1 MNKKGSIIAID
12 GPLVKADNMY
22 TAKMH
27 EMVEVGNE
35 GLIGEII
42 QLEAG
47 IAFIQV
53 YEDTNGLKLDEPVTP
68 VGMPLYVE
76 LGPGL
81 VGNIFDGIQRP
92 LVKLWNK
99 FGDFIKRGVKIKP
112 LDRKKRWDFR
122 PLLKPDTKV
131 QAGDFLGEVQE
142 TQRVVHKIMVPPH
155 ISSGTLQYIASEGEF
170 QIEDEIAQITN
181 SSSSFSLKML
191 QTWPVRT
198 PRPYSERVLP
208 DQPLITGQRVID
220 LFFPIAKGGVAAIP
234 GGFGCGKTMSLQQI
248 AKWAT
253 ADIIIY
259 IGCGERGNEMTDVLT
274 SFPELIDPRTNR
286 PLLERTVIIANTS
299 NMPVSARE
307 ASIYTGITIGE
318 YYREMGYDVAIMADS
333 TSRWAEALR
342 EISARLEE
350 IPAEEGY
357 PSYLP
362 TRLAEFY
369 ERAGKVLIRGNPERF
384 GTLSL
389 MGAVSPPAGDFS
401 EPVTQ
406 YTIRNIRTLWELDKN
421 LADARHYPAINWINS
436 FSGYID
442 YIQKWWEEKVG
453 PQWAIYRKLA
463 IELLLK
469 DNQLEQIVKL
479 IGSEAL
485 PDDERLILFSA
496 RLIKEGILQQNAM
509 DKIDT
514 YCSPEKQFKLLE
526 IIIDFH
532 KKGLEI
538 LKKLIPAYK
547 ITELPIVSQLIKL
560 KTSVKNTE
568 VEKISETRKILLAH
582 LDELLEGA
590 V

>member
-1 MNKKGSIIAID
+1 LNKKGSIIAID